1 MAAKMTKK
9 TRNLI
14 IGAAF
19 LLVLVALLL
28 VLLFGPGSQQAEDS
42 SSEESSTVSTTTV
55 DLIASEMDDICEL
68 QVENA
73 SGSYSILR
81 TQAATD
87 EEDAVYGIE
96 ELEGFD
102 QSQDELS
109 GIIASFANLSAGRLI
124 EANAPDIAKYG
135 LDDPVYTIRTFYDDG
150 TEHTIIVG
158 NTLTTGSGA
167 YMMVDDDP
175 NVYSMTNTKMER
187 LDYSILDYLDK
198 AVIETWESY
207 TDDDGNEV
215 TSPTID
221 YLLVEGGTLE
231 EPFKIVPFSEEELAS
246 NTMTYGSTYKIVEPF
261 EADMQYRSDADGNDQ
276 NAIYTTGLQQLTA
289 DSVAKI
295 NPTEEDLTAL
305 GFDSPYCVISFSRD
319 GEEFVWT
326 VGNDTTASYGSAA
339 HYLMTEG
346 KDLIYVVTDANL
358 PWISID
364 INKMYSSLMLLPS
377 INTVSAIDL
386 TVYDET
392 YSFEIDPAADEDS
405 DLVPH
410 LNGEEIDLEN
420 YRDMYQYLL
429 SVPAEGIYKGDADA
443 GTLIASIVYH
453 YTEGGSDSVELFDL
467 GDRTCILSIN
477 GNKQWTTRLAY
488 VQHLESNIDKLQNGE
503 APVLDY

>member
-1 MAAKMTKK
+1 M
-9 TRNLI
+9 
-14 IGAAF
+14 
-19 LLVLVALLL
+19 
-28 VLLFGPGSQQAEDS
+28 
-42 SSEESSTVSTTTV
+42 
-55 DLIASEMDDICEL
+55 
-68 QVENA
+68 
-73 SGSYSILR
+73 
-81 TQAATD
+81 
-87 EEDAVYGIE
+87 
-96 ELEGFD
+96 
-102 QSQDELS
+102 
-109 GIIASFANLSAGRLI
+109 
-124 EANAPDIAKYG
+124 
-135 LDDPVYTIRTFYDDG
+135 
-150 TEHTIIVG
+150 
-158 NTLTTGSGA
+158 
-167 YMMVDDDP
+167 
-175 NVYSMTNTKMER
+175 
-187 LDYSILDYLDK
+187 
-198 AVIETWESY
+198 
-207 TDDDGNEV
+207 
-215 TSPTID
+215 
-221 YLLVEGGTLE
+221 
-231 EPFKIVPFSEEELAS
+231 
-246 NTMTYGSTYKIVEPF
+246 
-261 EADMQYRSDADGNDQ
+261 
-276 NAIYTTGLQQLTA
+276 QQLTA

-326 VGNDTTASYGSAA
+326 VGNDTTASDGSAA

-386 TVYDET
+386 SVYDET

-443 GTLIASIVYH
+443 GTLVASIVYH

-477 GNKQWTTRLAY
+477 GDKQWTTRLAY

>member
-295 NPTEEDLTAL
+295 K
-305 GFDSPYCVISFSRD
+305 PYGGRSDRSR
-319 GEEFVWT
+319 V
-326 VGNDTTASYGSAA
+326 
-339 HYLMTEG
+339 
-346 KDLIYVVTDANL
+346 
-358 PWISID
+358 
-364 INKMYSSLMLLPS
+364 
-377 INTVSAIDL
+377 
-386 TVYDET
+386 
-392 YSFEIDPAADEDS
+392 
-405 DLVPH
+405 
-410 LNGEEIDLEN
+410 
-420 YRDMYQYLL
+420 
-429 SVPAEGIYKGDADA
+429 
-443 GTLIASIVYH
+443 
-453 YTEGGSDSVELFDL
+453 
-467 GDRTCILSIN
+467 
-477 GNKQWTTRLAY
+477 
-488 VQHLESNIDKLQNGE
+488 
-503 APVLDY
+503 